1 MEDFLTMGT
10 IGLSQDTKRRISMI
24 LQGTSSGPGI
34 NIKDLKFSNDPNK
47 REDQITRFLKLAN
60 NHFSGIIQFI
70 KSKDY
75 IVPIVINTEAI
86 EIKRRSLSTRTI
98 IIATLILLHEFQFN
112 RGPTKNNL
120 DEKLVVTDLNDYEIR
135 RAISE
140 LKSLRW
146 IESIKEG
153 EIIYLNPTPVLK
165 ACIPIDIL
173 REVWEEVYS
182 ERTDKER
189 LEIFLPKEYLK
200 IQKSLNYTR
209 LDDYKIPKKE
219 RKEEK

>member
-1 MEDFLTMGT
+1 MEEFLPKGS

-34 NIKDLKFSNDPNK
+34 NIKELKFSNDQDK
-47 REDQITRFLKLAN
+47 REDQIKKFLKLAN

-86 EIKRRSLSTRTI
+86 EIKRRSISTRTI
-98 IIATLILLHEFQFN
+98 ILATLILLHEFQFN

-120 DEKLVVTDLNDYEIR
+120 VEKLVVTDLNENEIR
-135 RAISE
+135 RAIRE

-153 EIIYLNPTPVLK
+153 EIVYLNPTPVLK
-165 ACIPIDIL
+165 ACIPLNIL
-173 REVWEEVYS
+173 REVWEDVYS
-182 ERTDKER
+182 ERADKER

-209 LDDYKIPKKE
+209 LDDYKILSKK
-219 RKEEK
+219 KEEK